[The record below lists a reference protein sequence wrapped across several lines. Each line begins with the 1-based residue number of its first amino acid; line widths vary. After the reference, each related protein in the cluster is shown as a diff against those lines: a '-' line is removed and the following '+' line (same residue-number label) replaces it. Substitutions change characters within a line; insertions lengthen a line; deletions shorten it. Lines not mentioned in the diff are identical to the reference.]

1 MAAHNYPGEQEWTN
15 RLTPREREVMAL
27 LLEGRANK
35 VIADRLGISTRTVE
49 VHRARVMAKL
59 GVRNAVELSARV
71 HSRYIDWLMSQM
83 KMGAPLGQP
92 VLTEPGPPVPGAGNA
107 MSPTGGQ
114 GPAPGSGAMSVA
126 NSGPLSGPI
135 PGPIPVVPPAA
146 RPIGG
151 TASGG
156 SGAQT
161 GSTIHRLS

>member
-71 HSRYIDWLMSQM
+71 HSRYIDWLMTQLKTGTPM
-83 KMGAPLGQP
+83 GQGALAEPAALAQAGGPPQPAMGAQ
-92 VLTEPGPPVPGAGNA
+92 
-107 MSPTGGQ
+107 
-114 GPAPGSGAMSVA
+114 
-126 NSGPLSGPI
+126 
-135 PGPIPVVPPAA
+135 VPPAA
-146 RPIGG
+146 RTGG
-151 TASGG
+151 GAANGG
-156 SGAQT
+156 LGAQT

>member
-71 HSRYIDWLMSQM
+71 HSRYIEWLMTQM
-83 KMGAPLGQP
+83 KMGASMGQP
-92 VLTEPGPPVPGAGNA
+92 VLAEPAGPTQAPGA
-107 MSPTGGQ
+107 
-114 GPAPGSGAMSVA
+114 APSALGV
-126 NSGPLSGPI
+126 P
-135 PGPIPVVPPAA
+135 VPPAA
-146 RPIGG
+146 RP
-151 TASGG
+151 GG
-156 SGAQT
+156 SAANGGLGAQS

>member
-71 HSRYIDWLMSQM
+71 HTRYIDWLMSQM
-83 KMGAPLGQP
+83 KTGAPLGQP
-92 VLTEPGPPVPGAGNA
+92 MLAEPGAPALAAGTGMPALGGPGAT
-107 MSPTGGQ
+107 P
-114 GPAPGSGAMSVA
+114 GPAPISAAPAGSIAGA
-126 NSGPLSGPI
+126 
-135 PGPIPVVPPAA
+135 IPVVPPAA
-146 RPIGG
+146 RPGG
-151 TASGG
+151 GAASGG

>member
-83 KMGAPLGQP
+83 KMGMPLGQP
-92 VLTEPGPPVPGAGNA
+92 ILTEPAA
-107 MSPTGGQ
+107 S
-114 GPAPGSGAMSVA
+114 APGPGSAVPAMAGAASAAGGVPMSVA
-126 NSGPLSGPI
+126 H
-135 PGPIPVVPPAA
+135 PGQIAGAMPVVPPGA
-146 RPIGG
+146 RPGGG
-151 TASGG
+151 TPAGG
-156 SGAQT
+156 SGAPT

>member
-71 HSRYIDWLMSQM
+71 HSRYIEWLMTQM
-83 KMGAPLGQP
+83 KMGAPMGQP
-92 VLTEPGPPVPGAGNA
+92 VLAEPAAPTQSGGPPPSALGVP
-107 MSPTGGQ
+107 
-114 GPAPGSGAMSVA
+114 
-126 NSGPLSGPI
+126 
-135 PGPIPVVPPAA
+135 VPPAA
-146 RPIGG
+146 RP
-151 TASGG
+151 GG
-156 SGAQT
+156 SGANGGLGAQS